1 MQQRNHNSI
10 GLPENQE
17 RKNEIMIILYNLYS
31 QIVIQISWQTQ
42 TKKNLHR
49 GKIREGRE
57 EKRKGMKEKRERGKE
72 GKRKKG

>member
-1 MQQRNHNSI
+1 MWAAWKPEKKIRNTILLYKLHN
-10 GLPENQE
+10 G
-17 RKNEIMIILYNLYS
+17 
-31 QIVIQISWQTQ
+31 IVIPLSWQRR
-42 TKKNLHR
+42 KKNLHR